1 MKKPQV
7 YFVDGT
13 AVAAKGTHVFK
24 GVIASCGSNISKLEE
39 VASVI
44 KLVADSDGLYYLQ
57 KEGSGDD
64 FAEKYLMASK
74 GITACGCFGQ
84 DGSISSIL
92 SPISAYKDYIKGIQG
107 IKKLLEV
114 KHDARELDFIH
125 MRLLFIGVCGE
136 MEGYLHS
143 TIIALIQGV
152 KDVFVSLRECS
163 GLPKQGDD
171 EMKWK
176 INIAHIINEN
186 FQFQH
191 IRNRGSK
198 ERELYEKLLGE
209 HLIISQ
215 ELIDCIE
222 WRNKLAHHVSYKKKP
237 FIPSKEDIYDFI
249 AETDNLVNYI
259 NFKIGPYKVGW
270 LD

>member
-24 GVIASCGSNISKLEE
+24 GVIASCGSDISKLEE

-92 SPISAYKDYIKGIQG
+92 SPISAYKNYVEGIQG
-107 IKKLLEV
+107 IEKLLEV
-114 KHDARELDFIH
+114 KYDERELDFIH
-125 MRLLFIGVCGE
+125 LRLLFIGVCGE

-143 TIIALIQGV
+143 TITALIQGV
-152 KDVFVSLRECS
+152 KDVFVSLREC
-163 GLPKQGDD
+163 GGMPKQCAN
-171 EMKWK
+171 EMEWRIK
-176 INIAHIINEN
+176 IVHTINQK

-191 IRNRGSK
+191 IRNRESK
-198 ERELYEKLLGE
+198 EREIYEKLLGE
-209 HLIISQ
+209 HLTITQ
-215 ELIDCIE
+215 ELIDYIE
-222 WRNKLAHHVSYKKKP
+222 WRNKLAHKVVYNKKP
-237 FIPSKEDIYDFI
+237 FIPSKEDIFGFI
-249 AETDNLVNYI
+249 AETDNLVNHI
-259 NFKIGPYKVGW
+259 NSKIEPYKKGW